1 VRPGPSSSSAIDIF
15 LQPGEHFVGDDTFR
29 IRTLLGS
36 CVAITLWHRA
46 RRVGAMSHFLLA
58 NRGTGSP
65 GDLDGRYG
73 DEALTLMTAGL
84 ARVGVRVGECQAKL
98 FGGGNMFPGLSLG
111 GPTSVGRTNGDAA
124 RELVRALGIRVVSE
138 SLFGVG
144 HRNVMLDIRTGDVWV
159 RRRGMGKST
168 GVQQGGTG

>member
-1 VRPGPSSSSAIDIF
+1 VRVAPSSAIDIF

-29 IRTLLGS
+29 IRTMLGS

-58 NRGTGSP
+58 NRGSTDSRCGE
-65 GDLDGRYG
+65 LDGRYG
-73 DEALTLMTAGL
+73 DEAVTLMTDGL
-84 ARVGVRVGECQAKL
+84 TRARVPVGECQAKI

-111 GPTSVGRTNGDAA
+111 GPSSVGRTNGDAA

-159 RRRGMGKST
+159 RRPGMGKSAGVRPGET
-168 GVQQGGTG
+168 G

>member
-1 VRPGPSSSSAIDIF
+1 MRAASASAIDIF

-58 NRGTGSP
+58 NRGTSSSGE
-65 GDLDGRYG
+65 LDGRYG
-73 DEALTLMTAGL
+73 DEAVALMAEGL
-84 ARVGVRVGECQAKL
+84 ARAGVRVGECQAKL

-159 RRRGMGKST
+159 RRRGMGKSA
-168 GVQQGGTG
+168 GVQQGETG